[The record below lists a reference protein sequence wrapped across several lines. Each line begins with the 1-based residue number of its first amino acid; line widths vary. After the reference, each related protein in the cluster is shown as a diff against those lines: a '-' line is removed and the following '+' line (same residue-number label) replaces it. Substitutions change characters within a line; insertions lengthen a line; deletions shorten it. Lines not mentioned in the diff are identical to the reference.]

1 MAAYLIKFLFGV
13 IILLLATQLFV
24 KLAIKLSEVFR
35 VSPLIIGMLVIS
47 FGTTL
52 PELSVAISSSRS
64 GSVGLAS
71 GTIVGSTIVNFI
83 LVLPAAIL
91 LGKDLRI
98 GTTKTQKNSMILLIA
113 TVLFILLQQ
122 LPISPI
128 ISGILLL
135 MGLLTANYL
144 EYKWGALGRLQED
157 KTIVDLFKKRKVT
170 PDLVIGL
177 LASVVFVTVGGLLVV
192 SSMEDLAVISGYS
205 TTILGLTLTG
215 IATSLP
221 DIFTAVS
228 SQKSDED
235 KLTIGHVTGGSLYN
249 LLFIGGITNILG
261 GDMSLGKVE
270 IGFLLGLVLLFSLI
284 IRFYSGKNIPR
295 WVGIVLLLIFFIYI
309 YTLSFTSKGI

>member
-35 VSPLIIGMLVIS
+35 VSPLIIGMLIIS

-52 PELSVAISSSRS
+52 PELSVAITSSRS

-71 GTIVGSTIVNFI
+71 GTIVGSTIVNFT
-83 LVLPAAIL
+83 LVLPAAII

-98 GTTKTQKNSMILLIA
+98 GTTKTQKNSLILLVA
-113 TVLFILLQQ
+113 TVFFILLQQ
-122 LPISPI
+122 FPIPPI
-128 ISGILLL
+128 ISGIMLLS
-135 MGLLTANYL
+135 GLVAANYL

-157 KTIVDLFKKRKVT
+157 KTVVDLFKKRKVT
-170 PDLVIGL
+170 PDLIIGL
-177 LASVVFVTVGGLLVV
+177 LISVVFVTLGGLLVV
-192 SSMEDLAVISGYS
+192 TSMKDLALISGYS

-261 GDMSLGKVE
+261 GDMGLGKIE
-270 IGFLLGLVLLFSLI
+270 IEFLLGLVLLFCLI
-284 IRFYSGKNIPR
+284 IRFYRGKNIPR
-295 WVGIVLLLIFFIYI
+295 WLGIVLLLIFVIYI
-309 YTLSFTSKGI
+309 YTLSFTSQNI